1 MIKQHE
7 LLQGRKKAGNLN
19 KILSIIIMS
28 VCCSCKVQDI
38 SFSQHFT
45 QMAKFQ
51 AGKSLHNLGWNWK
64 RRLKAPWFE
73 NMRQVK
79 QDQLI
84 VWLPHGFVVIC
95 YDIMMFKKRRCFLMD
110 LTAWLEFGTIKKVA
124 ECQTERFLLVS
135 GGCLCPFLWHHNVW
149 LVSKNFQNKVLV
161 NEILLDVLNLPS
173 GNLT

>member
-95 YDIMMFKKRRCFLMD
+95 YDIMMFKKTTVFFDGFDRLIRVWNDQESSGMPNWEVSIGVRWMSLPVFMTSQCVACVQKLSKQSAGEWNSAWCFEP
-110 LTAWLEFGTIKKVA
+110 T
-124 ECQTERFLLVS
+124 
-135 GGCLCPFLWHHNVW
+135 LW
-149 LVSKNFQNKVLV
+149 
-161 NEILLDVLNLPS
+161 
-173 GNLT
+173 